1 MQGKEIRVRIAPSP
15 TGSLHLGTVRTA
27 LYNYLFAKK
36 NKGKFILRIED
47 TDAQR
52 NKDEYTK
59 EILDGFNWL
68 GIKFDEGPYYQSARL
83 DLYRKLAQKLLD
95 EGRTYHCFVTPEE
108 LDELRKIQRA
118 AKVPEKYDNRHRN
131 LTEDQKKKFLQ
142 EGKKPVIRFKLP
154 DNTEIYWHDEI
165 RGDVS
170 VNTNDLGGDPVIM
183 RADGIPLYNF
193 AVVVDD
199 GDMKI
204 SHVIRGDD
212 HLHNTAKQIPIFEAL
227 GYEVP
232 IFAHAPLIFTHTHE
246 KLSKRKHGDIANI
259 DKYQKEGYLPHG
271 LSNYLVHM
279 SWTKPD
285 KPEDEIFKLDEII
298 EQFSLERISKSPAI
312 YDLPK
317 LNWFNNH
324 YIKGLSVEETFKMA
338 EPFLVGAL
346 RATSL
351 KSGYTHDQ
359 ILKMIDSV
367 RSGLNK
373 LDELPGL
380 IRFFFDDK
388 FDLNSTENQKIL
400 NTEQARS
407 LLQRTK
413 ELADSFD
420 YKDPGEIKKKID
432 HLGSSELNLKGKD
445 LYWPIRVALSG
456 SNKGPDL
463 GLIISL
469 LGKEKVKAR
478 IEKALRVLV

>member
-1 MQGKEIRVRIAPSP
+1 MPDKEIRVRIAPSP

-36 NKGKFILRIED
+36 TGGKFILRIED
-47 TDAQR
+47 TDIAR

-59 EILDGFNWL
+59 EILTGFSWL
-68 GIKFDEGPYYQSARL
+68 GIEFDEGPYYQSERL
-83 DLYRKLAQKLLD
+83 ELYKKLISKLLS
-95 EGRTYHCFVTPEE
+95 EGKAYECFTSQEE

-131 LTEDQKKKFLQ
+131 LTEEEKKKFSAS
-142 EGKKPVIRFKLP
+142 GRKPVIRFKLP
-154 DNTEIYWHDEI
+154 DNTDIKWHDLI

-170 VNTNDLGGDPVIM
+170 VNTADLGGDPVIM

-199 GDMKI
+199 GDMRI
-204 SHVIRGDD
+204 SHIIRGDD
-212 HLHNTAKQIPIFEAL
+212 HLHNTAKQIPIFQAL
-227 GYEVP
+227 GYPIP
-232 IFAHAPLIFTHTHE
+232 IFAHAPLIFTHAHE

-259 DKYQKEGYLPHG
+259 DKYQREGYLPG
-271 LSNYLVHM
+271 ALSNYLIHM

-285 KPEDEIFKLDEII
+285 KPEEEIFKMDEIVND
-298 EQFSLERISKSPAI
+298 FSLERISKSPAI

-324 YIKGLSVEETFKMA
+324 YIKQLSPEETFNLAK
-338 EPFLVGAL
+338 PFLVGAFRETTL
-346 RATSL
+346 EKIYSE
-351 KSGYTHDQ
+351 KQ
-359 ILKMIDSV
+359 ILQMINSV

-373 LDELPGL
+373 LDELPNL
-380 IRFFFDDK
+380 IRFFFDDS
-388 FDLNSTENQKIL
+388 FDLSTSENKKIL
-400 NTEQARS
+400 GSQDAKMILEKVISKISTM
-407 LLQRTK
+407 
-413 ELADSFD
+413 SFD
-420 YKDPGEIKKKID
+420 DPPHCKAEIDKI
-432 HLGSSELNLKGKD
+432 GAELNLKGKD

-478 IEKALRVLV
+478 IERALSVLV